1 MGVYMRVDDWQQ
13 ATNTFT
19 IEEFTSQEMQEW
31 VSDYMPD
38 LSALANVLP
47 WEVYNAIEYQYNQ
60 ITGGATFTDANP
72 WDYWTI
78 TWDSWDV
85 ISSTSS
91 PTITDMDNYPLV
103 LCLPID
109 DTWNIIENTQYIY
122 DNSNYDTEFPL
133 TQYQAWNS
141 LWAVAV
147 DILTLT

>member
-1 MGVYMRVDDWQQ
+1 MGVYMRVDEQQ
-13 ATNTFT
+13 QTTNTFT
-19 IEEFTSQEMQEW
+19 FEEFTSQEMQEW
-31 VSDYMPD
+31 ALNYMPD
-38 LSALANVLP
+38 LSVLANVLP
-47 WEVYNAIEYQYNQ
+47 REVYNAIEYQYSQ

-78 TWDSWDV
+78 TWENWGV

-91 PTITDMDNYPLV
+91 PTITNMDLYSLV
-103 LCLPID
+103 LCLPVD
-109 DTWNIIENTQYIY
+109 ASWNVIENTQYIY

>member
-1 MGVYMRVDDWQQ
+1 MRVDEQQ
-13 ATNTFT
+13 QTTNTFT
-19 IEEFTSQEMQEW
+19 GDVFTSQEMQEW
-31 VSDYMPD
+31 ALNYMPD
-38 LSALANVLP
+38 LSVLANVLP
-47 WEVYNAIEYQYNQ
+47 REVYNAIEYQYNE
-60 ITGGATFTDANP
+60 ITGNTFTDANP

-91 PTITDMDNYPLV
+91 PTITDMDNYPFV

-109 DTWNIIENTQYIY
+109 DTWNIIENTQYICE
-122 DNSNYDTEFPL
+122 NINYDTEFPL

-147 DILTLT
+147 DILTLTP